1 MLTMESRVGE
11 CLLAE
16 KQGLCSESLSHAR
29 ATASHD
35 CILDTDDIRVFI
47 ERKEMSRGS
56 RANCDWKDSQQ
67 VEDIIMPRYI
77 ERRRHLQWTACRLKG
92 RNPSMK
98 SVQMILL
105 R

>member
-1 MLTMESRVGE
+1 MECRVRE

-47 ERKEMSRGS
+47 ERKEISIGN
-56 RANCDWKDSQQ
+56 RANGDWKYSPQ
-67 VEDIIMPRYI
+67 VD
-77 ERRRHLQWTACRLKG
+77 RHYHVAVNCTA
-92 RNPSMK
+92 PS
-98 SVQMILL
+98 S
-105 R
+105 